1 MKIVIIGAGRAGSA
15 LHRALRRAGASVTL
29 RPLRRGL
36 PKRGLSADLIV
47 LAVRDSALSPL
58 AKKLARQRT
67 VVARAVVLHIAGAVD
82 VEVLSPLRE
91 HVAAIGSAHPL
102 LSFASSDHDPNLR
115 GALLLLRGD
124 PAAKRA
130 GRRLARTLGA
140 RALDGEEVDARS
152 YHAAAALLANGAV
165 ALADFAS
172 DLLVRSGIP
181 EEHTAPALGAL
192 LVSVSQNIEIIGI
205 SGALTGP
212 VVRGDAATVCGHLDV
227 VGSDPELLTL
237 YRLLARRQLAIASRG
252 SGGGGPSKAKLT
264 ALLAGGK
271 KPSGR
276 KLSAASSRRKNS

>member
-15 LHRALRRAGASVTL
+15 MHRALRRAGASVTL

-47 LAVRDSALSPL
+47 LAVRDSALAPL
-58 AKKLARQRT
+58 AKKLARQRAI
-67 VVARAVVLHIAGAVD
+67 VGRAVVLHIAGGVG

-91 HVAAIGSAHPL
+91 HATAIGSAHPL
-102 LSFASSDHDPNLR
+102 LSFASSDRDPNLR

-130 GRRLARTLGA
+130 GRRLARSLGA
-140 RALDGEEVDARS
+140 RALDGEKVDARS

-165 ALADFAS
+165 ALADFANELMQHAGVPQRHS
-172 DLLVRSGIP
+172 
-181 EEHTAPALGAL
+181 APALGAL
-192 LVSVSQNIEIIGI
+192 LASVAQNIEIIGI

-212 VVRGDAATVCGHLDV
+212 VMRGDAATVRGHLDV
-227 VGSDPELLTL
+227 VGSNQELLTL

-252 SGGGGPSKAKLT
+252 SGGGGPSKAKLA
-264 ALLAGGK
+264 ALLARGK